1 MARVAHSSN
10 PDYTNKTDYDQHF
23 PPVTSHNHHDNKKQP
38 HYSSSPVVVTH
49 GVSGGT
55 GNGRFRATYGRCFLC
70 DELGHYARECP
81 VYGPRTTPLRNYA
94 SYYRCAD
101 AVESSSGTQNV
112 RPKPINVLT
121 DISSNFEPVSPLLGK
136 VKHKKKEL
144 QSRDEEIES
153 LKCQLNKATTDL
165 SSAQAKNEEI
175 TLNMNKATT
184 DLKCTKSKNEE
195 LTVNMKNFQEELQKC
210 KWELSSLRDK
220 DEEMTK
226 KWWDLNNEF
235 VKIKDVMNEKIKH
248 LEEVNKTRDDEI
260 LKQKLETK
268 QWKKTTKD
276 LVSILAGGAELSSK
290 TPELESLLLHY
301 TNRAVKRMSIGKTR
315 KALDDCRM
323 ATYLDPGF
331 LQVCLIAGNC
341 HLVRGELDEA
351 LCCYKKCLDSG
362 MVCLDRR
369 LTIEAS
375 DGLQSVEKVGNHIKQ
390 SAELLQLKTF
400 ESATNAMEI
409 VTEALSVSC
418 YSEKLLELEGEA
430 LFQLHKYEEVVQMCE
445 QTLAFAEKNCGN
457 INDSKRKGHEDQ
469 NRELHL
475 WRWSLISRSYYHM
488 GKFDLALTMLQ
499 KYEQLAPSETKTEEP
514 SLFSATTVH
523 ELLQIK
529 SAGNDA
535 FQSGKFI
542 EAVEHYTNAI
552 MRSIESRPFAAIC
565 LCNRAAAH
573 QSLGNVIDAIADC
586 NLAIALDG
594 DYMKAISR
602 RASLHEKIRDYEHA
616 FLDLKRLIS
625 LLEKRSEKKYVE
637 DLKVSRQHLSSLKR
651 YMNKGM
657 SMDLYMILGLKGSES
672 GSEIKKAYHKAAL
685 RHHPDKAGKFLA
697 RSESGADGD
706 IWKDIMTTIHMD
718 ADKLFKKIGEAYA
731 VLSDA
736 NKRHAYNLEDV
747 MKDGF
752 VW

>member
-1 MARVAHSSN
+1 
-10 PDYTNKTDYDQHF
+10 
-23 PPVTSHNHHDNKKQP
+23 
-38 HYSSSPVVVTH
+38 
-49 GVSGGT
+49 
-55 GNGRFRATYGRCFLC
+55 
-70 DELGHYARECP
+70 
-81 VYGPRTTPLRNYA
+81 
-94 SYYRCAD
+94 
-101 AVESSSGTQNV
+101 
-112 RPKPINVLT
+112 
-121 DISSNFEPVSPLLGK
+121 
-136 VKHKKKEL
+136 
-144 QSRDEEIES
+144 
-153 LKCQLNKATTDL
+153 
-165 SSAQAKNEEI
+165 
-175 TLNMNKATT
+175 
-184 DLKCTKSKNEE
+184 
-195 LTVNMKNFQEELQKC
+195 
-210 KWELSSLRDK
+210 
-220 DEEMTK
+220 
-226 KWWDLNNEF
+226 
-235 VKIKDVMNEKIKH
+235 
-248 LEEVNKTRDDEI
+248 
-260 LKQKLETK
+260 
-268 QWKKTTKD
+268 
-276 LVSILAGGAELSSK
+276 
-290 TPELESLLLHY
+290 
-301 TNRAVKRMSIGKTR
+301 MSIGKTR

-331 LQVCLIAGNC
+331 LKVCLTAGNC
-341 HLVRGELDEA
+341 HLVRGELDDA

-375 DGLQSVEKVGNHIKQ
+375 DGLQSVEKVVNHIKQ

-400 ESATNAMEI
+400 ESATQAMEI
-409 VTEALSVSC
+409 IAEALSISS
-418 YSEKLLELEGEA
+418 YSEKLLKLKGEA

-445 QTLAFAEKNCGN
+445 QTLAIAEKNCGN
-457 INDSKRKGHEDQ
+457 INDSKRQSDEDR
-469 NRELHL
+469 NRQLHL
-475 WRWSLISRSYYHM
+475 WRWSLMSRSYYHM
-488 GKFDLALTMLQ
+488 GKFDMALSMLE

-514 SLFSATTVH
+514 SLFSAVTVH

-535 FQSGKFI
+535 FQSGKYI

-616 FLDLKRLIS
+616 FSDLKRLIS

-651 YMNKGM
+651 YMKKGM

-697 RSESGADGD
+697 RSEGGADGH
-706 IWKDIMTTIHMD
+706 IWKEIMTTIHLD

-731 VLSDA
+731 VLSDS
-736 NKRHAYNLEDV
+736 NKRYTYNLEDG